1 MSVDAKIR
9 SITPPEL
16 IARKGGE
23 KIACLTAYTT
33 PMARLADRHCDLILV
48 GDSLGMVVHGLPNT
62 LGVTLDMMI
71 LHGKAVMRGAGR
83 ALVVVDLPFGCYEA
97 GAQQA
102 FEASARVMAE
112 TGCAAVK
119 LEGGVE
125 MAETVAFLTA
135 RGIPVCAHVG
145 LVPQRVQSFG
155 GYKVQGR
162 GAARDR
168 IMADAVAMAEA
179 GAFAVVLEK
188 VVEPLAREITQCL
201 AVPTIGIGASPA
213 CDGQILVLDDIL
225 GVFTDFQ
232 PKFVRRYAELGA
244 AAEDA
249 IAAYVRDVREGRFP
263 AAEHT
268 FGESTGA
275 R

>member
-102 FEASARVMAE
+102 FEASARVMSE

-268 FGESTGA
+268 FGESVGA